1 MNIDLEMEDAENDYN
16 KKQQA
21 KGEQEASGNKP
32 VLFKLIDED
41 DIQMPDQ
48 PTDQVGN
55 QPKEVENKVQFSKID
70 KALTKDVES
79 EFKEPK
85 PSIFN
90 SINLSFGKAAPTTA
104 SSNAFSKF
112 SMLGKASTSSSKT
125 PMPVLSKSV
134 FRHPADKMENI
145 E

>member
-1 MNIDLEMEDAENDYN
+1 
-16 KKQQA
+16 
-21 KGEQEASGNKP
+21 
-32 VLFKLIDED
+32 
-41 DIQMPDQ
+41 MPDQ
-48 PTDQVGN
+48 PNDQVNN

-70 KALTKDVES
+70 EAITKDGNS

-90 SINLSFGKAAPTTA
+90 SINLSFGKAMPATT

-112 SMLGKASTSSSKT
+112 STLGKASTSSSKT

-134 FRHPADKMENI
+134 FHHPVHKKENI